1 MARDTETLALEI
13 VTPTGVALRA
23 DVTEVTTPGAG
34 GEFGILPGHL
44 PTLAALR
51 TGLVH
56 YFEGGTEH
64 TVAVSHGFCEATLEK
79 VIVLTEAFK
88 RESDV
93 DVVAVRSRL
102 REVDDELDAW
112 DGEITDPRRKELIE
126 EEQWL
131 ATQLELVG
139 DPPPPQVREDT
150 RFLEPERDE
159 VAVEPIEA
167 SDEEH
172 HPDEA

>member
-51 TGLVH
+51 TGLVR
-56 YFEGGTEH
+56 YFEGGAEH
-64 TVAVSHGFCEATLEK
+64 VVAVSHGFCEATLEK

-93 DVVAVRSRL
+93 DVVGVRSRL
-102 REVDDELDAW
+102 REVDEELEAW

-159 VAVEPIEA
+159 APREVVDTSDDDEHQHEA
-167 SDEEH
+167 
-172 HPDEA
+172 